1 MPIEYFLTVHHTL
14 INKHSHVSLPQVV
27 SLVADSH
34 KLPLIRGFTEGMCD
48 IYDCVIQVD
57 SQEGVRE
64 GEAQS
69 IVNLVVET
77 KDLRE
82 VAIGALVEGVQAE
95 PGLEGKHNWEE
106 GAFSG

>member
-14 INKHSHVSLPQVV
+14 INKYSHLSLPHEV

-34 KLPLIRGFTEGMCD
+34 KLPLIRGFTKGMCD
-48 IYDCVIQVD
+48 IYDRVIQVD
-57 SQEGVRE
+57 SQESVRE

-82 VAIGALVEGVQAE
+82 VAIRALVEGVQAE